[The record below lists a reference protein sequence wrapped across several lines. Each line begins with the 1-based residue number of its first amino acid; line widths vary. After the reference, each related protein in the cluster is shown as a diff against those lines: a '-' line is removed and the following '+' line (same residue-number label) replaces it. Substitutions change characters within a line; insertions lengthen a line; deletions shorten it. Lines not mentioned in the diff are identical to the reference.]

1 MLLKSTPEVLIQ
13 EKLQNNIEFQAFL
26 QNMQIIILLLNLRIN
41 QAKGQ

>member
-26 QNMQIIILLLNLRIN
+26 QNMQIIILLLNFLP
-41 QAKGQ
+41 